1 MKRFSFFGG
10 KGGTGKTSCAAAYAL
25 SLSRRGVRTL
35 VVSTDPAHSLSDAFD
50 IPIGY
55 EAVQLRENLH
65 GLEIDAAVEAKKYM
79 ELIQQKTLDL
89 VSAVIVDEIKRQI
102 EIAYMSPGAEE
113 AAIFDKFVE
122 LMESA
127 GDVYD
132 AIVFDTAPTGHT
144 LRLLTLPEIL
154 GVWIEQLIE
163 KRQKAMHLMKMA
175 ARYDSYLADRIKED
189 PILGTLIARKEKFA
203 LARDFLTDASLTGFF
218 FVLNAEKLSILETA
232 RAVGLL
238 VKHGISI
245 GGIVINKVIPPEAGT
260 FFEKRRTAQEEYLAE
275 IDGLFPSYARVR
287 LPLLDS
293 DIRGVEQL
301 ESMAVALEALEAESA
316 PAGCVKSSSGEGP

>member
-50 IPIGY
+50 MPIGY

-102 EIAYMSPGAEE
+102 EIAYLSPGAEE

-122 LMESA
+122 LMESV

-203 LARDFLTDASLTGFF
+203 LARDLLTDASLTGFF

-301 ESMAVALEALEAESA
+301 ESMAVELEALDVESA
-316 PAGCVKSSSGEGP
+316 PGGGVQAGSGEEP

>member
-1 MKRFSFFGG
+1 MKE
-10 KGGTGKTSCAAAYAL
+10 AL
-25 SLSRRGVRTL
+25 HNSRKPIPL
-35 VVSTDPAHSLSDAFD
+35 ESSIVS
-50 IPIGY
+50 
-55 EAVQLRENLH
+55 
-65 GLEIDAAVEAKKYM
+65 AAVKWTNQQPRCWAFKTHGGMYGKAGIPDVIACVDGHFLAGEFKRPFPAGSPVT
-79 ELIQQKTLDL
+79 LIQQKTLDL

-189 PILGTLIARKEKFA
+189 PILGTLTARKEKFA
-203 LARDFLTDASLTGFF
+203 LARDLLTDASLTGFF

-275 IDGLFPSYARVR
+275 IDGLFPSYSRVR

-301 ESMAVALEALEAESA
+301 ESMAVELEALEVES
-316 PAGCVKSSSGEGP
+316 PLAGTVKSGSGEGP